1 MMVKSFRK
9 FVSSALFFL
18 SSSVISLSLVAQA
31 NNVGEDVKNYQLQR
45 SELEQT
51 EGPFGSALIEPLTGL
66 VSAYQKDRN
75 YLSAL
80 EEQRRLIQIF
90 RTEYGFSDP
99 NLIPLLRT
107 QLEIELALGG
117 TESVSDIFD
126 HMRFVQSSA
135 GDETPEELLSIID
148 EQAYWSLLRIFFDRS
163 REGVKQFFVAREL
176 IEQQIDLAEKS
187 FGEADE
193 RSIPWSY
200 RKAVNNLRLVQ
211 LLNVSNGLSYETID
225 RLFREDGALALQDRD
240 APFFYGRERG
250 SITPTVKQGSML
262 GQRYLE
268 KSYRLVKDI
277 DEILEQKAA
286 MLKAAESPKYLQALE
301 TQAMAKI
308 ARGDFQQLLG
318 RSTAIRDYREA
329 KELLVD
335 AGVEKKL
342 IEHFFSVPEPLPSLN
357 LYSSLQGALS
367 AREGSDENDGDRLF
381 LGTFTGWADN
391 IGFSPMPV
399 APSSFPDIALEYGE
413 FDVNLSISR
422 RGRAS
427 SVKISGGNELPG
439 RLRNQAV
446 RAVRKIPFRPAIVD
460 GKTKRV
466 ITASL
471 IYKIPLEI
479 EL

>member
-1 MMVKSFRK
+1 M
-9 FVSSALFFL
+9 
-18 SSSVISLSLVAQA
+18 
-31 NNVGEDVKNYQLQR
+31 
-45 SELEQT
+45 
-51 EGPFGSALIEPLTGL
+51 
-66 VSAYQKDRN
+66 
-75 YLSAL
+75 
-80 EEQRRLIQIF
+80 
-90 RTEYGFSDP
+90 
-99 NLIPLLRT
+99 
-107 QLEIELALGG
+107 
-117 TESVSDIFD
+117 
-126 HMRFVQSSA
+126 
-135 GDETPEELLSIID
+135 
-148 EQAYWSLLRIFFDRS
+148 
-163 REGVKQFFVAREL
+163 
-176 IEQQIDLAEKS
+176 
-187 FGEADE
+187 
-193 RSIPWSY
+193 
-200 RKAVNNLRLVQ
+200 
-211 LLNVSNGLSYETID
+211 
-225 RLFREDGALALQDRD
+225 FREDGALALQDRD

-318 RSTAIRDYREA
+318 RSTAIRDYREE

-399 APSSFPDIALEYGE
+399 APSSFTDIALEYGE
-413 FDVNLSISR
+413 FDVNLSISL

-427 SVKISGGNELPG
+427 SVKISG
-439 RLRNQAV
+439 
-446 RAVRKIPFRPAIVD
+446 
-460 GKTKRV
+460 
-466 ITASL
+466 
-471 IYKIPLEI
+471 
-479 EL
+479 

>member
-1 MMVKSFRK
+1 MCAVFII
-9 FVSSALFFL
+9 LFF
-18 SSSVISLSLVAQA
+18 
-31 NNVGEDVKNYQLQR
+31 
-45 SELEQT
+45 
-51 EGPFGSALIEPLTGL
+51 FF
-66 VSAYQKDRN
+66 
-75 YLSAL
+75 
-80 EEQRRLIQIF
+80 RL
-90 RTEYGFSDP
+90 
-99 NLIPLLRT
+99 
-107 QLEIELALGG
+107 
-117 TESVSDIFD
+117 
-126 HMRFVQSSA
+126 
-135 GDETPEELLSIID
+135 LLSIID

-187 FGEADE
+187 FGETDE

-240 APFFYGRERG
+240 APFFYGRQRG

-342 IEHFFSVPEPLPSLN
+342 IEHLNSSIIITRGENGVSIFDKSSPENTIHLPTNSQEVMDV
-357 LYSSLQGALS
+357 SGA
-367 AREGSDENDGDRLF
+367 GDTL
-381 LGTFTGWADN
+381 
-391 IGFSPMPV
+391 
-399 APSSFPDIALEYGE
+399 
-413 FDVNLSISR
+413 LSIMAAGMSKNKCIMSVAALACCA
-422 RGRAS
+422 AS
-427 SVKISGGNELPG
+427 IAVDTMGNKP
-439 RLRNQAV
+439 V
-446 RAVRKIPFRPAIVD
+446 
-460 GKTKRV
+460 
-466 ITASL
+466 
-471 IYKIPLEI
+471 EI
-479 EL
+479 ERVLDKAIKIINKK